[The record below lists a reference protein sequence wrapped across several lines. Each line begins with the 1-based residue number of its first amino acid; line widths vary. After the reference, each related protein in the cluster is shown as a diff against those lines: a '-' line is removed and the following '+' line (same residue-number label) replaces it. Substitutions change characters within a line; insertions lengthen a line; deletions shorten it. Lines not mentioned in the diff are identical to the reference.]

1 MADEEIKKMKIS
13 DLDSATSLDGINRTL
28 VVQGSGGGAITKTTT
43 VDNLGAYI
51 VKDAQYS
58 ELTTANKKIIAAIN
72 EAATSG
78 TEILCGTSA
87 PTSSQGE
94 NHNLYI
100 QYTVG
105 VGGASDVVDALF
117 VKLDGVWCAIDVG
130 GGAESLD
137 DLTDTDINSSTLGT
151 TQVLMYDGGTGK
163 WQNFYIS
170 LSGEGGSGKIHDV
183 NASSPTNNDVLMWDG
198 TYDDWE
204 NKPIVVGNDIDG
216 AGNIKDIAIDELTLT
231 DHQVLVYNLDD
242 SVWENGTLCLGHT
255 NMSSDFDDVVISQ
268 YVSNNELLIYD
279 YSSDKWKN
287 GVLFRDLY
295 GTLSIGSTS
304 VVITNTHSDITVS
317 NASLEVFTDTFGVNP
332 TDITVSGNNISLTFE
347 AQSSTVNVKVRLWK

>member
-1 MADEEIKKMKIS
+1 MANESDPRLPVS
-13 DLDSATSLDGINRTL
+13 DLPLAFELNNDDMVPVTQGTEGHYIARNATISLVSDYIAKDKTYSDL
-28 VVQGSGGGAITKTTT
+28 TTT
-43 VDNLGAYI
+43 
-51 VKDAQYS
+51 
-58 ELTTANKKIIAAIN
+58 NKKIIAAIN

-117 VKLDGVWCAIDVG
+117 VKLDGVWCAIDVS

-170 LSGEGGSGKIHDV
+170 LSGEGDSGKIHDV

-216 AGNIKDIAIDELTLT
+216 AGNIKDIAIDELTLI
-231 DHQVLVYNLDD
+231 DHQVLLYNMDD
-242 SVWENGTLCLGHT
+242 SVWENGTLSLGHT
-255 NMSSDFDDVVISQ
+255 NVSSDFDDVYLTQTIA
-268 YVSNNELLIYD
+268 NKDLLIYD
-279 YSSDKWKN
+279 STNNRWANSQ
-287 GVLFRDLY
+287 LY
-295 GTLSIGSTS
+295 REITGTLTIGSTS
-304 VVITNTHSDITVS
+304 VVLTNTYTDVTVA